1 MKVLCKILGL
11 GDRYPASDGSVIT
24 RQTMEEYLNSEIY
37 QKTIEQKTMI
47 SSLTH
52 RCRNL
57 NSVFPDKPALK
68 QTIGKD
74 DSILI
79 VNNDAPTPTHVVTK
93 LFIGDD
99 DWLYG
104 EIEIF
109 DPELFDNI
117 AKENI
122 KRLLGLLR
130 SGCKVHTSAVVIAY
144 WSQQKNGVDLC
155 KKIQEIRGV
164 DVTMNSSWKDSHI
177 IEILEDENYEEE
189 IKNFSNVDAIVD
201 YEGKEGIVRAKC
213 FSDFTGL
220 DVNIPK
226 SSKID
231 GRFTTLKAKSFSS
244 INPITVENEVICST
258 PGVQDTVVEKTF
270 SPAQVNERIRLSK
283 MSPRLRMRRLVLD
296 YRQAL
301 KQQGGVEKISPESLK
316 IMKSLFAQD
325 LLGILQEL
333 TPQVVDSGKNLNAL
347 LGASS
352 LGVEVRK
359 ATQKLQ
365 IPFRLALMESKKS
378 GFVSKNRYQKIQEA
392 YNEFVKAVLDYVFE
406 TPTNQKLKEEEEE
419 ENGQN

>member
-24 RQTMEEYLNSEIY
+24 RQTMEEYLNSETY

-57 NSVFPDKPALK
+57 SSVFPDKPVLK

-79 VNNDAPTPTHVVTK
+79 LSNDAPAPTHVVTK

-130 SGCKVHTSAVVIAY
+130 SGCKVHTSAVVVAY

-177 IEILEDENYEEE
+177 VKILEDKNYEEE
-189 IKNFSNVDAIVD
+189 IKNFSNVDAIID

-213 FSDFTGL
+213 FSNFTGL

-244 INPITVENEVICST
+244 INPITVENNETLQVPT
-258 PGVQDTVVEKTF
+258 EKTF

-301 KQQGGVEKISPESLK
+301 KQQGGADRISPESLK
-316 IMKSLFAQD
+316 IMKSLFTQD
-325 LLGILQEL
+325 LLGILQEI
-333 TPQVVDSGKNLNAL
+333 TPQVVNNGKNLNAL

-378 GFVSKNRYQKIQEA
+378 GFVSKSRYQKIQEA
-392 YNEFVKAVLDYVFE
+392 YNEFVKAVLEYVFE

-419 ENGQN
+419 ENGEN

>member
-11 GDRYPASDGSVIT
+11 GDRYPASDGSIIPKQV
-24 RQTMEEYLNSEIY
+24 MEEYLNSETY

-57 NSVFPDKPALK
+57 SSVFPDKPALK
-68 QTIGKD
+68 STVGKD
-74 DSILI
+74 DAMLILGGNES
-79 VNNDAPTPTHVVTK
+79 VPTPTHVVTK

-109 DPELFDNI
+109 DPELFDNL

-130 SGCKVHTSAVVIAY
+130 SGCKVHTSAVVVAY

-155 KKIQEIRGV
+155 RKIQELRGV

-177 IEILEDENYEEE
+177 VEILEDENYEEE
-189 IKNFSNVDAIVD
+189 IKNFSNVEAIID

-213 FSDFTGL
+213 FSDLTG
-220 DVNIPK
+220 ISAPK

-231 GRFTTLKAKSFSS
+231 GRFTTLKAKSFSC
-244 INPITVENEVICST
+244 INPITLENEVSQEIVSI
-258 PGVQDTVVEKTF
+258 PEEKTF

-316 IMKSLFAQD
+316 IMKSLFTQD

-365 IPFRLALMESKKS
+365 IPYRMALLESKKS
-378 GFVSKNRYQKIQEA
+378 GFVSKARYQKIQEA

-406 TPTNQKLKEEEEE
+406 TPTTQKLKEEEEE

>member
-11 GDRYPASDGSVIT
+11 GDRYPASDGSIIPKQV
-24 RQTMEEYLNSEIY
+24 MEEYLNSETY

-57 NSVFPDKPALK
+57 SSVFPDKPALK
-68 QTIGKD
+68 STVGKD
-74 DSILI
+74 DAMLILGGNES
-79 VNNDAPTPTHVVTK
+79 VPTPTHVVTK

-109 DPELFDNI
+109 DPELFDNL

-130 SGCKVHTSAVVIAY
+130 SGCKVHTSAVVVAY

-155 KKIQEIRGV
+155 RKIQELRGV

-177 IEILEDENYEEE
+177 VEILEDENYEEE
-189 IKNFSNVDAIVD
+189 IKNFSNVEAIID

-213 FSDFTGL
+213 FSDLTG
-220 DVNIPK
+220 ISAPK

-231 GRFTTLKAKSFSS
+231 GRFTTLKAKSFSC
-244 INPITVENEVICST
+244 INPITLENEVSQEIVSI
-258 PGVQDTVVEKTF
+258 PEEKTF

-316 IMKSLFAQD
+316 IMKSLFTQD

-365 IPFRLALMESKKS
+365 IPYRMALLESKKS
-378 GFVSKNRYQKIQEA
+378 GFVSKARYQKIQEA
-392 YNEFVKAVLDYVFE
+392 AWLLQCVL
-406 TPTNQKLKEEEEE
+406 Q
-419 ENGQN
+419 

>member
-24 RQTMEEYLNSEIY
+24 RQTMEEYLNSETY

-57 NSVFPDKPALK
+57 SSVFPDKPALK

-79 VNNDAPTPTHVVTK
+79 LSNDAPAPTHVVTK

-130 SGCKVHTSAVVIAY
+130 SGCKVHTSAVVVAY

-177 IEILEDENYEEE
+177 VKILEDENYEEE
-189 IKNFSNVDAIVD
+189 IKNFSNVDAIID

-213 FSDFTGL
+213 FSNFTGL

-244 INPITVENEVICST
+244 ISPITVENNETLQVPT
-258 PGVQDTVVEKTF
+258 EKTF

-301 KQQGGVEKISPESLK
+301 KQQGGADRISPESLK
-316 IMKSLFAQD
+316 IMKSLFTQD
-325 LLGILQEL
+325 LLGILQEI
-333 TPQVVDSGKNLNAL
+333 TPQVVNNGKNLNAL

-378 GFVSKNRYQKIQEA
+378 GFVSKSRYQKIQEA

-419 ENGQN
+419 ENGEN

>member
-11 GDRYPASDGSVIT
+11 GDRYPASDGSVIPK
-24 RQTMEEYLNSEIY
+24 QVMEEYLNSETY
-37 QKTIEQKTMI
+37 RKTIEEKSML

-57 NSVFPDKPALK
+57 SAVFPDKPALSK
-68 QTIGKD
+68 VIGKD
-74 DSILI
+74 DSLLC
-79 VNNDAPTPTHVVTK
+79 VSPEAPVPTHVVTK

-104 EIEIF
+104 EMEIF
-109 DPELFDNI
+109 NPELFDGF

-130 SGCKVHTSAVVIAY
+130 SGVKLHTSCVVIAY

-155 KKIQEIRGV
+155 KRIQEIRGV
-164 DVTMNSSWKDSHI
+164 DATCNASWKDSHI
-177 IEILEDENYEEE
+177 VEILEDEDYEKEAR
-189 IKNFSNVDAIVD
+189 NFSNVDAIVD
-201 YEGKEGIVRAKC
+201 YEGQEGVVKSKC
-213 FSDFTGL
+213 FSDLTG
-220 DVNIPK
+220 ISAPK

-244 INPITVENEVICST
+244 INPITIENNDVQQEVPT
-258 PGVQDTVVEKTF
+258 EKTF

-316 IMKSLFAQD
+316 IMKSLFTQD

-365 IPFRLALMESKKS
+365 IPYRMALLESKKS
-378 GFVSKNRYQKIQEA
+378 GFVSKARYQKIQEA

-406 TPTNQKLKEEEEE
+406 TPTTQKLKEEEEE